1 MKKETMTFRAIALS
15 LIYVIATVVSRNSTS
30 NTNHMSVTD
39 THKDY
44 SIQCHAGDFTQE
56 EEGAG

>member
-1 MKKETMTFRAIALS
+1 MKKETRTFWAIALS
-15 LIYVIATVVSRNSTS
+15 LITVIATVVFRNITTNS
-30 NTNHMSVTD
+30 NHMFVAD
-39 THKDY
+39 THQDY